1 MNKPSPG
8 RKGPLIG
15 LQIQVPKVSASSSA
29 PQMTASCVYW
39 KVDVKSSSVYDHGE
53 SVVHMQYV
61 KTLVPTGV
69 WTFCG

>member
-1 MNKPSPG
+1 
-8 RKGPLIG
+8 
-15 LQIQVPKVSASSSA
+15 
-29 PQMTASCVYW
+29 MTASCVYW